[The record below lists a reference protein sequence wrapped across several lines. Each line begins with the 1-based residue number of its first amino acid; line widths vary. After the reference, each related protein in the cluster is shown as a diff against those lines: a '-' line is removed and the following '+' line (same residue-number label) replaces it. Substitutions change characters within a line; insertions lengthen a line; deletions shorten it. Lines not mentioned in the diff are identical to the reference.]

1 MDIQDPDMK
10 DKLLEGFRLGSE
22 EAFTSLFKK
31 WYPAISYFAFS
42 MLRDSVEA
50 EDVAEGAFIKLW
62 ERRKQFISLPR
73 CKAYLYSCVRNASID
88 LLRRRKIN
96 AHGMEELSYL
106 SSRDK
111 DSYFDQVL
119 EAELANRL
127 YKAIETLPPGCR
139 KVVTMVYKE
148 GKNNREIAEA
158 LNLSVNTVRNQKQ
171 RGLSLL
177 RKKLLLFFIIL
188 FPYFFRLP

>member
-1 MDIQDPDMK
+1 MDIQDADLEN
-10 DKLLEGFRLGSE
+10 KLLEGFRLGSE
-22 EAFTSLFKK
+22 EAFTTLFKK
-31 WYPAISYFAFS
+31 WYPAIFYFAFS
-42 MLRDSVEA
+42 MLRDSLEA
-50 EDVAEGAFIKLW
+50 EDVAEAAFIKLW

-73 CKAYLYSCVRNASID
+73 SKSYLYSCARNASID

-96 AHGMEELSYL
+96 AIGIEEFSYL
-106 SSRDK
+106 TIRDK

-127 YKAIETLPPGCR
+127 YEAIETLPPGCR

-171 RGLSLL
+171 RGIYLL
-177 RKKLLLFFIIL
+177 RKKLLLFSIIL
-188 FPYFFRLP
+188 FFYFSG